1 VCGVGREDCDGVAG
15 RQCIDRGF
23 VGVGVHLVVCGVGLE
38 GGVETVVEL
47 CDILMQMLAWK
58 SSIGTQGAE
67 RGGKRHTNRGVLRP
81 TRPNHGELPNLPS
94 SSQIKHCK
102 AHDAHLLVAS

>member
-23 VGVGVHLVVCGVGLE
+23 VRVGVHLVVCGVGLE

-47 CDILMQMLAWK
+47 CDVFTQMLAWK
-58 SSIGTQGAE
+58 SSIRTQVAE
-67 RGGKRHTNRGVLRP
+67 
-81 TRPNHGELPNLPS
+81 
-94 SSQIKHCK
+94 
-102 AHDAHLLVAS
+102 